1 MESAGLTAESC
12 VLDVGGGDSRLV
24 DYLVAHGLDCV
35 AVLDVSGAVLDAAKE
50 RLGASSPEMVFAGA
64 ALWGLHMA
72 ATQGLLAKL
81 VADAAP
87 ADLLGTGFGVF
98 HLVSG
103 VAMLLASLIAGVLW
117 NAYGAPATF
126 VAGAA
131 LAATASV
138 GLATLRPRA

>member
-1 MESAGLTAESC
+1 VTTQAHRNRIYSTQSDQEVSWFEPLPEISVRMMESAGLTAESC
-12 VLDVGGGDSRLV
+12 VLDVGGGNSRLV
-24 DYLVAHGLDCV
+24 DYLVGHGLDCV

-98 HLVSG
+98 
-103 VAMLLASLIAGVLW
+103 IW
-117 NAYGAPATF
+117 
-126 VAGAA
+126 
-131 LAATASV
+131 
-138 GLATLRPRA
+138 